1 MKWTGS
7 RVKALRENY
16 NLTQATLVSLIGGS
30 CCVVTVSRWETHP
43 DEAVGKF
50 YSARLYVVEEQLR
63 NGAKDFSDLLKSLY
77 SSSSAEIEFHKLNKG
92 D

>member
-7 RVKALRENY
+7 RVKALREKY
-16 NLTQATLVSLIGGS
+16 NLTQATLVSLIGGA
-30 CCVVTVSRWETHP
+30 CCIGTVSRWETHL
-43 DEAVGKF
+43 DETVGKF

-63 NGAKDFSDLLKSLY
+63 NGAV
-77 SSSSAEIEFHKLNKG
+77 EIEFHKLNKG